1 MLKNS
6 ELYFMA
12 PSLLVNLENIKE
24 LYPDRMIFKN
34 GDIAYYPKAQYEKL
48 HTAWFEFFAI

>member
-24 LYPDRMIFKN
+24 LYQDHMIFKN
-34 GDIAYYPKAQYEKL
+34 GDIAYYPKTQYEKL
-48 HTAWFEFFAI
+48 RSAWFEFH